1 MLNQGGNG
9 TLVAEKLNIGTQ
21 PRPKARKRLCF
32 FQCIEV
38 IQDNVVFISGDFH
51 SIHFSFSFL
60 FIGALPLD
68 CLYYTTDV
76 GIVNRFF
83 EKSLKNFHNKKA
95 CRSLKLMIIF
105 Y

>member
-38 IQDNVVFISGDFH
+38 IQNNVVFISGDFH

-60 FIGALPLD
+60 FVWGAPP
-68 CLYYTTDV
+68 
-76 GIVNRFF
+76 
-83 EKSLKNFHNKKA
+83 
-95 CRSLKLMIIF
+95 
-105 Y
+105 

>member
-51 SIHFSFSFL
+51 RIHFSFSFL
-60 FIGALPLD
+60 FSGSSPL
-68 CLYYTTDV
+68 
-76 GIVNRFF
+76 IVFIIPQMLELSIDF
-83 EKSLKNFHNKKA
+83 LKKV
-95 CRSLKLMIIF
+95 
-105 Y
+105 